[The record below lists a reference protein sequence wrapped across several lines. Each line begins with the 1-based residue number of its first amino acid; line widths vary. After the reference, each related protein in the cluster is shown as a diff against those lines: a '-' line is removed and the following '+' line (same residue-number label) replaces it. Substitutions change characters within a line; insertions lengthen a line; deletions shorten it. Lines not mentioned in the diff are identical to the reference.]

1 MSICVCNASN
11 TPAGP
16 DEENQMVTHILAANI
31 RPTVISPAVEKGAFE
46 GWGVR
51 IG

>member
-1 MSICVCNASN
+1 MALRQ
-11 TPAGP
+11 GP
-16 DEENQMVTHILAANI
+16 DEETDMTNHILVSNI